1 MSTLDNLQQRYQ
13 KSLLNK
19 KETAKELNI
28 SEATLDRLRKSG
40 NIKSKK
46 VLGGIFFTI
55 KEIASFL
62 DSWSKYRFIKN
73 EI

>member
-1 MSTLDNLQQRYQ
+1 MSIIDNLQQRYN
-13 KSLLNK
+13 KLLLSK

-40 NIKSKK
+40 QIKSKK
-46 VLGGIFFTI
+46 VLGGVFFTI

-62 DSWSKYRFIKN
+62 DA
-73 EI
+73 